1 MGHGQHLNLERIWRE
16 LSTSTPIPLRDLYMA
31 INTLQTNIISLK
43 QFTYP
48 LNLQLQCICHCRC
61 LEARWCQALSMFW
74 DCTADALAWSGVRP
88 WACSVFLLKRC
99 LQMLQHTQVP
109 GHEHE
114 RWVSEWVIKFNSL
127 SGDGGQRGP
136 FSPYEPCNHS
146 LYIAIIIFP
155 HIGNTQSTAQAT
167 INFKRKGIKKKNNKK
182 MRAPINLTNHWRK
195 RFWISL
201 HNESAI
207 T

>member
-114 RWVSEWVIKFNSL
+114 RWVSEWLNLTAFLGTVDSEVHLVHMSRVITAYTLQSL
-127 SGDGGQRGP
+127 S
-136 FSPYEPCNHS
+136 S
-146 LYIAIIIFP
+146 L
-155 HIGNTQSTAQAT
+155 T
-167 INFKRKGIKKKNNKK
+167 
-182 MRAPINLTNHWRK
+182 
-195 RFWISL
+195 
-201 HNESAI
+201 
-207 T
+207 